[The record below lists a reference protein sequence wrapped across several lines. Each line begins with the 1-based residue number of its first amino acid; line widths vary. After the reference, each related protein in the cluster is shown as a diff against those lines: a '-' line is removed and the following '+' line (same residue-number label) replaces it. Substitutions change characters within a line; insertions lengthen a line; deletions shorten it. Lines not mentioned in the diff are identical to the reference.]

1 MKQDE
6 ESWLNHVDLSRL
18 FSLPSVAPSSLS
30 LHNQLQP
37 MTDGRVRNGRI
48 NFFNIVSVMQA
59 PLLPLVVRS
68 SSFGG
73 PSRFVVA
80 V

>member
-1 MKQDE
+1 MV
-6 ESWLNHVDLSRL
+6 ESCG
-18 FSLPSVAPSSLS
+18 SLS
-30 LHNQLQP
+30 PLLSALRRPLLSLSSTNQLQP